1 MGKQGGARVASA
13 PTARVGKGAGV
24 GRSDR
29 YILSQ
34 LMMLFG
40 FFSLVLVSV
49 YWVNR
54 AVGLFDQLLA
64 DGQSAWVFLE
74 FTALS
79 LPYVIWLVLPVSAFA
94 ATVYVTNRMTAESE
108 LVVLQATGFS
118 PVRLARP
125 ALVFGLTVTLMMTV
139 LGHVLVP
146 VSRTEL
152 AERSNEVSNDATARL
167 LKPGSF
173 LNPAEGIT
181 VFISDISPAGELRD
195 LFLSDGRDPA
205 LQTTYTAD
213 RALLVKG
220 ETGPK
225 LVMFDGMAQML
236 RLPEKRLSTTRFS
249 DFAYDLGAALDR
261 TTLRRRDPSELT
273 SLALLTAGPELLSE
287 LGATPRQ
294 AMAEIH
300 NRLVQSLLAPI
311 ATLLG
316 FVTLLTGGY
325 SRFGL
330 WRQIGLA
337 VAMVIFVKMVDNAA
351 TSAAQK
357 GGTVVLNYLGVI
369 VGAAIIGVLLWLAA
383 RRRRIRAGQ
392 ADPAPTETGAA
403 T

>member
-1 MGKQGGARVASA
+1 MARCRPKAGWHVL
-13 PTARVGKGAGV
+13 GKGAGV

-54 AVGLFDQLLA
+54 AVRLFDQLIA

-94 ATVYVTNRMTAESE
+94 ATVYVTNRMTSESE

-125 ALVFGLTVTLMMTV
+125 ALVFGLIITLLMTV

-146 VSRTEL
+146 VSRAQL
-152 AERSNEVSNDATARL
+152 AIRSDEISGDLAARFL
-167 LKPGSF
+167 SPGNF
-173 LNPAEGIT
+173 INPAAGIT
-181 VFISDISPAGELRD
+181 VFIRDVTPAGELRD
-195 LFLSDGRDPA
+195 LFLSDSRTEGV
-205 LQTTYTAD
+205 QTIYTAD

-220 ETGPK
+220 DQGPK

-236 RLPEKRLSTTRFS
+236 RQPGKQLSTTRFA
-249 DFAYDLGAALDR
+249 DFAYDLGAALTR
-261 TTLRRRDPSELT
+261 TSLRRPDPGELGSLELLT
-273 SLALLTAGPELLSE
+273 SPPVELAALNITRA
-287 LGATPRQ
+287 Q
-294 AMAEIH
+294 ALNEIH

-316 FVTLLTGGY
+316 FVTLLTGTY
-325 SRFGL
+325 SRFGI

-337 VAMVIFVKMVDNAA
+337 VALLIFVKMVDNAA
-351 TSAAQK
+351 ASAAQK
-357 GGTVVLNYLGVI
+357 GAPAALNYLGVG
-369 VGAAIIGVLLWLAA
+369 VGMALVAVLIWIAG
-383 RRRRIRAGQ
+383 RRRRVPDGPRAG
-392 ADPAPTETGAA
+392 AA
-403 T
+403 A

>member
-1 MGKQGGARVASA
+1 MARCRPKAGW
-13 PTARVGKGAGV
+13 RVLGKGAGV

-54 AVGLFDQLLA
+54 AVRLFDQLIA

-94 ATVYVTNRMTAESE
+94 ATVYVTNRMTSESE

-125 ALVFGLTVTLMMTV
+125 ALVFGLIITLLMTV

-146 VSRTEL
+146 VSRAQL
-152 AERSNEVSNDATARL
+152 AIRSDEISGDLAARFL
-167 LKPGSF
+167 SPGNF
-173 LNPAEGIT
+173 INPAAGIT
-181 VFISDISPAGELRD
+181 VFIRDVTPAGELRD
-195 LFLSDGRDPA
+195 LFLSDSRTEGV
-205 LQTTYTAD
+205 QTIYTAD

-220 ETGPK
+220 DQGPK

-236 RLPEKRLSTTRFS
+236 RQPGKQLSTTRFA
-249 DFAYDLGAALDR
+249 DFAYDLGAALTR
-261 TTLRRRDPSELT
+261 TSLRRPDPGELGSLELLT
-273 SLALLTAGPELLSE
+273 SPPVELAALQITRA
-287 LGATPRQ
+287 Q
-294 AMAEIH
+294 ALNEIH

-316 FVTLLTGGY
+316 FVTLLTGTY
-325 SRFGL
+325 SRFGI

-337 VAMVIFVKMVDNAA
+337 VALLIFVKMVDNAA
-351 TSAAQK
+351 ASAAQK
-357 GGTVVLNYLGVI
+357 GAPAALNYLGVG
-369 VGAAIIGVLLWLAA
+369 VGMALVAVLIWIAG
-383 RRRRIRAGQ
+383 RRRRVPDGPRAG
-392 ADPAPTETGAA
+392 AVA
-403 T
+403 

>member
-1 MGKQGGARVASA
+1 MARCRPKAGWHVL
-13 PTARVGKGAGV
+13 GKGAGV

-54 AVGLFDQLLA
+54 AVRLFDQLIA

-94 ATVYVTNRMTAESE
+94 ATVYVTNRMTSESE

-125 ALVFGLTVTLMMTV
+125 ALVFGLIITLLMTV

-146 VSRTEL
+146 VSRAQL
-152 AERSNEVSNDATARL
+152 AIRSDEISGDLAARFL
-167 LKPGSF
+167 SPGNF
-173 LNPAEGIT
+173 INPAAGIT
-181 VFISDISPAGELRD
+181 VFIRDVTPAGELRD
-195 LFLSDGRDPA
+195 LFLSDSRTEGV
-205 LQTTYTAD
+205 QTIYTAD

-220 ETGPK
+220 DQGPK

-236 RLPEKRLSTTRFS
+236 RQPGKQLSTTRFA
-249 DFAYDLGAALDR
+249 DFAYDLGAALTR
-261 TTLRRRDPSELT
+261 TSLRRPDPGELGSLELLT
-273 SLALLTAGPELLSE
+273 SPPVELAALQITRA
-287 LGATPRQ
+287 Q
-294 AMAEIH
+294 ALNEIH

-316 FVTLLTGGY
+316 FVTLLTGTY
-325 SRFGL
+325 SRFGI

-337 VAMVIFVKMVDNAA
+337 VALLIFVKMVDNAA
-351 TSAAQK
+351 ASAAQK
-357 GGTVVLNYLGVI
+357 GAPAALNYLGVG
-369 VGAAIIGVLLWLAA
+369 VGMALVAVLIWIAG
-383 RRRRIRAGQ
+383 RRRRVPDGPRAG
-392 ADPAPTETGAA
+392 AVA
-403 T
+403 

>member
-1 MGKQGGARVASA
+1 MARCRSKAGW
-13 PTARVGKGAGV
+13 RVLGKGAGV

-54 AVGLFDQLLA
+54 AVRLFDQLIA

-94 ATVYVTNRMTAESE
+94 ATVYVTNRMTSESE

-125 ALVFGLTVTLMMTV
+125 ALVFGLIITLLMTV

-146 VSRTEL
+146 VSRAQL
-152 AERSNEVSNDATARL
+152 AIRSDEISGDLAARFL
-167 LKPGSF
+167 SPGNF
-173 LNPAEGIT
+173 INPAAGIT
-181 VFISDISPAGELRD
+181 VFIRDVTPAGELRD
-195 LFLSDGRDPA
+195 LFLSDSRAEGV
-205 LQTTYTAD
+205 QTIYTAD

-220 ETGPK
+220 DQGPK
-225 LVMFDGMAQML
+225 LVMFDGMAQMM
-236 RLPEKRLSTTRFS
+236 RQPGKQLSTTRFA
-249 DFAYDLGAALDR
+249 DFAYDLGAALTR
-261 TTLRRRDPSELT
+261 TSLRRPDPGELGSLELLT
-273 SLALLTAGPELLSE
+273 SPPVELAALNITRA
-287 LGATPRQ
+287 Q
-294 AMAEIH
+294 ALNEIH

-316 FVTLLTGGY
+316 FVTLLTGTY
-325 SRFGL
+325 SRFGI

-337 VAMVIFVKMVDNAA
+337 VALLIFVKMVDNAA
-351 TSAAQK
+351 ASAAQK
-357 GGTVVLNYLGVI
+357 GAPAALNYLGVG
-369 VGAAIIGVLLWLAA
+369 VGMALVVVLIWIAG
-383 RRRRIRAGQ
+383 RRRRVPDGPRAG
-392 ADPAPTETGAA
+392 AVA
-403 T
+403 

>member
-1 MGKQGGARVASA
+1 MARCRPKAGW
-13 PTARVGKGAGV
+13 RVLGKGAGV

-54 AVGLFDQLLA
+54 AVRLFDQLIA

-94 ATVYVTNRMTAESE
+94 ATVYVTNRMTSESE

-125 ALVFGLTVTLMMTV
+125 ALVFGLIITLLMTV

-146 VSRTEL
+146 VSRAQL
-152 AERSNEVSNDATARL
+152 AIRSDEISGDLAARFL
-167 LKPGSF
+167 SPGNF
-173 LNPAEGIT
+173 INPAAGIT
-181 VFISDISPAGELRD
+181 VFIRDVTPAGELRD
-195 LFLSDGRDPA
+195 LFLSDSRTEGV
-205 LQTTYTAD
+205 QTIYTAD

-220 ETGPK
+220 DQGPK

-236 RLPEKRLSTTRFS
+236 RLPGKQLSTTRFA
-249 DFAYDLGAALDR
+249 DFAYDLGAALTR
-261 TTLRRRDPSELT
+261 TSLRRPDPGELGSLELLT
-273 SLALLTAGPELLSE
+273 SPPVELAALQITRA
-287 LGATPRQ
+287 Q
-294 AMAEIH
+294 ALNEIH

-316 FVTLLTGGY
+316 FVTLLTGTY
-325 SRFGL
+325 SRFGI

-337 VAMVIFVKMVDNAA
+337 VALLIFVKMVDNAA
-351 TSAAQK
+351 ASAAQK
-357 GGTVVLNYLGVI
+357 GAPAALNYLGVG
-369 VGAAIIGVLLWLAA
+369 VGMALVAVLIWIAG
-383 RRRRIRAGQ
+383 RRRRVPDGPRAG
-392 ADPAPTETGAA
+392 AVA
-403 T
+403 

>member
-1 MGKQGGARVASA
+1 MARCRPKAGW
-13 PTARVGKGAGV
+13 RVLGKGAGV

-54 AVGLFDQLLA
+54 AVRLFDQLIA

-94 ATVYVTNRMTAESE
+94 ATVYVTNRMTSESE

-125 ALVFGLTVTLMMTV
+125 ALVFGLIITLLMTV

-146 VSRTEL
+146 VSRAQL
-152 AERSNEVSNDATARL
+152 AIRSDEISGDLAARFL
-167 LKPGSF
+167 SPGNF
-173 LNPAEGIT
+173 INPAAGIT
-181 VFISDISPAGELRD
+181 VFIRDVTPAGELRD
-195 LFLSDGRDPA
+195 LFLSDSRTEGV
-205 LQTTYTAD
+205 QTIYTAD

-220 ETGPK
+220 DQGPK

-236 RLPEKRLSTTRFS
+236 RQPGKQLSTTRFA
-249 DFAYDLGAALDR
+249 DFAYDLGAALTR
-261 TTLRRRDPSELT
+261 TSLRRPDPGELGSLELLT
-273 SLALLTAGPELLSE
+273 SPPVELAALNITRA
-287 LGATPRQ
+287 Q
-294 AMAEIH
+294 ALNEIH

-316 FVTLLTGGY
+316 FVTLLTGTY
-325 SRFGL
+325 SRFGI

-337 VAMVIFVKMVDNAA
+337 VALLIFVKMVDNAA
-351 TSAAQK
+351 ASAAQK
-357 GGTVVLNYLGVI
+357 GAPAALNYLGVG
-369 VGAAIIGVLLWLAA
+369 VGMALVAVLIWIAG
-383 RRRRIRAGQ
+383 RRRRVPDGPRAG
-392 ADPAPTETGAA
+392 AVA
-403 T
+403 

>member
-1 MGKQGGARVASA
+1 MARCRPKAGW
-13 PTARVGKGAGV
+13 RVLGKGAGV

-54 AVGLFDQLLA
+54 AVRLFDQLIA

-94 ATVYVTNRMTAESE
+94 ATVYVTNRMTSESE

-125 ALVFGLTVTLMMTV
+125 ALVFGLIITLLMTV

-146 VSRTEL
+146 VSRAQL
-152 AERSNEVSNDATARL
+152 AIRSDEISGDLAARFL
-167 LKPGSF
+167 SPGNF
-173 LNPAEGIT
+173 INPAAGIT
-181 VFISDISPAGELRD
+181 VFIRDVTPAGELRD
-195 LFLSDGRDPA
+195 LFLSDSRTEGV
-205 LQTTYTAD
+205 QTIYTAD

-220 ETGPK
+220 DQGPK

-236 RLPEKRLSTTRFS
+236 RQPGKQLSTTRFA
-249 DFAYDLGAALDR
+249 DFAYDLGAALTR
-261 TTLRRRDPSELT
+261 TSLRRPDPGELGSLELLT
-273 SLALLTAGPELLSE
+273 SPPVELAALNITRA
-287 LGATPRQ
+287 Q
-294 AMAEIH
+294 ALNEIH

-316 FVTLLTGGY
+316 FVTLLTGTY
-325 SRFGL
+325 SRFGI

-337 VAMVIFVKMVDNAA
+337 VALLIFVKMVDNAA
-351 TSAAQK
+351 ASAAQK
-357 GGTVVLNYLGVI
+357 GAPAALNYLGVG
-369 VGAAIIGVLLWLAA
+369 VGMALVAVLIWIAG
-383 RRRRIRAGQ
+383 RRRRVPDGPRAG
-392 ADPAPTETGAA
+392 AA
-403 T
+403 A

>member
-1 MGKQGGARVASA
+1 MAFRARQ
-13 PTARVGKGAGV
+13 RGLGKGAGV

-34 LMMLFG
+34 LMTLFG

-54 AVGLFDQLLA
+54 AVGLFDQLIA

-118 PVRLARP
+118 PIRLARP
-125 ALVFGLTVTLMMTV
+125 VLVFGLVITLLMTI

-146 VSRTEL
+146 VSRAEL
-152 AERSNEVSNDATARL
+152 AERNNEISSDVTARL
-167 LKPGSF
+167 LNPGSF
-173 LNPAEGIT
+173 LNPASGII
-181 VFISDISPAGELRD
+181 VFTRDISPAGELQD
-195 LFLSDGRDPA
+195 LFLSDSRDPRM
-205 LQTTYTAD
+205 QTIYTAD

-220 ETGPK
+220 DSGPK
-225 LVMFDGMAQML
+225 LVMFDGMAQVL
-236 RLPEKRLSTTRFS
+236 RQPENLLSTTRFA
-249 DFAYDLGAALDR
+249 DFAYDLGAALSHS
-261 TTLRRRDPSELT
+261 TLRNQD
-273 SLALLTAGPELLSE
+273 LSE
-287 LGATPRQ
+287 FLTPTLLRATPEQLAALNATRQ
-294 AMAEIH
+294 QALGEVH
-300 NRLVQSLLAPI
+300 NRLSQSFLAPV

-316 FVTLLTGGY
+316 FVTLLTGTY
-325 SRFGL
+325 SRFGI

-337 VAMVIFVKMVDNAA
+337 VAMLIFVKMVDNAA
-351 TSAAQK
+351 ANAAQK
-357 GGTVVLNYLGVI
+357 GAPAVLNYLGI
-369 VGAAIIGVLLWLAA
+369 VVGLALVGVLLWIAG
-383 RRRRIRAGQ
+383 RRRRVAPG
-392 ADPAPTETGAA
+392 PASAGAA

>member
-1 MGKQGGARVASA
+1 MAFRV
-13 PTARVGKGAGV
+13 RQRGLGKGACV

-34 LMMLFG
+34 LMTLFG

-54 AVGLFDQLLA
+54 AVGLFDQLIA

-125 ALVFGLTVTLMMTV
+125 VLVFGLVITLLMTI

-146 VSRTEL
+146 VSRAEL
-152 AERSNEVSNDATARL
+152 AERNSEISSDVTARL
-167 LKPGSF
+167 LNPGSF
-173 LNPAEGIT
+173 LNPASGII
-181 VFISDISPAGELRD
+181 VFTRDISPAGELRD
-195 LFLSDGRDPA
+195 LFLSDSRDPRM
-205 LQTTYTAD
+205 QTIYTAD

-220 ETGPK
+220 DSGPK
-225 LVMFDGMAQML
+225 LVMFDGMAQVL
-236 RLPEKRLSTTRFS
+236 RQPENLLSTTRFV
-249 DFAYDLGAALDR
+249 DFAYDLGAALSHS
-261 TTLRRRDPSELT
+261 TLRNQD
-273 SLALLTAGPELLSE
+273 LSE
-287 LGATPRQ
+287 LLTPTLLRATPEQLAALNATRQ
-294 AMAEIH
+294 QALGEVH
-300 NRLVQSLLAPI
+300 NRLSQSFLAPV

-316 FVTLLTGGY
+316 FVTLLTGTY
-325 SRFGL
+325 SRFGI

-337 VAMVIFVKMVDNAA
+337 VAMLIFVKMVDNAA
-351 TSAAQK
+351 ANAAQK
-357 GGTVVLNYLGVI
+357 GAPAALNYLGI
-369 VGAAIIGVLLWLAA
+369 VVGLALVGVLLWIAG
-383 RRRRIRAGQ
+383 RRRRVAPG
-392 ADPAPTETGAA
+392 PASAGAA

>member
-1 MGKQGGARVASA
+1 L
-13 PTARVGKGAGV
+13 GKGAGV

-54 AVGLFDQLLA
+54 AVRLFDQLIA

-94 ATVYVTNRMTAESE
+94 ATVYVTNRMTSESE

-125 ALVFGLTVTLMMTV
+125 ALVFGLIITLLMTV

-146 VSRTEL
+146 VSRAQL
-152 AERSNEVSNDATARL
+152 AIRSDEISGDLAARFL
-167 LKPGSF
+167 SPGNF
-173 LNPAEGIT
+173 INPAAGIT
-181 VFISDISPAGELRD
+181 VFIRDVTPAGELRD
-195 LFLSDGRDPA
+195 LFLSDSRTEGV
-205 LQTTYTAD
+205 QTIYTAD

-220 ETGPK
+220 DQGPK

-236 RLPEKRLSTTRFS
+236 RQPGKQLSTTRFA
-249 DFAYDLGAALDR
+249 DFAYDLGAALTR
-261 TTLRRRDPSELT
+261 TSLRRPDPGELGSLELLT
-273 SLALLTAGPELLSE
+273 SPPVELAALQITRA
-287 LGATPRQ
+287 Q
-294 AMAEIH
+294 ALNEIH

-316 FVTLLTGGY
+316 FVTLLTGTY
-325 SRFGL
+325 SRFGI

-337 VAMVIFVKMVDNAA
+337 VALLIFVKMVDNAA
-351 TSAAQK
+351 ASAAQK
-357 GGTVVLNYLGVI
+357 GAPAALNYLGVG
-369 VGAAIIGVLLWLAA
+369 VGMALVAVLIWIAG
-383 RRRRIRAGQ
+383 RRRRVPDGPRAG
-392 ADPAPTETGAA
+392 AA
-403 T
+403 A

>member
-1 MGKQGGARVASA
+1 M
-13 PTARVGKGAGV
+13 GKGAGV

-29 YILSQ
+29 YVLSQ

-54 AVGLFDQLLA
+54 AVRLFDQLIA

-94 ATVYVTNRMTAESE
+94 ATVYVTNRMTSESE

-125 ALVFGLTVTLMMTV
+125 ALVFGLIITLLMTV

-146 VSRTEL
+146 VSRAQL
-152 AERSNEVSNDATARL
+152 AIRSDEISGDLAARFL
-167 LKPGSF
+167 SPGNF
-173 LNPAEGIT
+173 INPAAGIT
-181 VFISDISPAGELRD
+181 VFIRDVTPAGELRD
-195 LFLSDGRDPA
+195 LFLSDSRTEGV
-205 LQTTYTAD
+205 QTIYTAD

-220 ETGPK
+220 DQGPK

-236 RLPEKRLSTTRFS
+236 RQPGKQLSTTRFA
-249 DFAYDLGAALDR
+249 DFAYDLGAALTR
-261 TTLRRRDPSELT
+261 TSLRRPDPGELGSLELLT
-273 SLALLTAGPELLSE
+273 SPPVELAALNITRA
-287 LGATPRQ
+287 Q
-294 AMAEIH
+294 ALNEIH

-316 FVTLLTGGY
+316 FVTLLTGTY
-325 SRFGL
+325 SRFGI

-337 VAMVIFVKMVDNAA
+337 VALLIFVKMVDNAA
-351 TSAAQK
+351 ASAAQK
-357 GGTVVLNYLGVI
+357 GAPAALNYLGVG
-369 VGAAIIGVLLWLAA
+369 VGMALVAVLIWIAG
-383 RRRRIRAGQ
+383 RRRRVPDGPRAG
-392 ADPAPTETGAA
+392 AVA
-403 T
+403 

>member
-1 MGKQGGARVASA
+1 L
-13 PTARVGKGAGV
+13 GKGAGV

-54 AVGLFDQLLA
+54 AVRLFDQLIA

-94 ATVYVTNRMTAESE
+94 ATVYVTNRMTSESE

-125 ALVFGLTVTLMMTV
+125 ALVFGLIITLLMTV

-146 VSRTEL
+146 VSRAQL
-152 AERSNEVSNDATARL
+152 AIRSDEISGDLAARFL
-167 LKPGSF
+167 SPGNF
-173 LNPAEGIT
+173 INPAAGIT
-181 VFISDISPAGELRD
+181 VFIRDVTPAGELRD
-195 LFLSDGRDPA
+195 LFLSDSRAEGV
-205 LQTTYTAD
+205 QTIYTAD

-220 ETGPK
+220 DQGPK
-225 LVMFDGMAQML
+225 LVMFDGMAQMM
-236 RLPEKRLSTTRFS
+236 RQPGKQLSTTRFA
-249 DFAYDLGAALDR
+249 DFAYDLGAALTR
-261 TTLRRRDPSELT
+261 TSLRRPDPGELGSLELLT
-273 SLALLTAGPELLSE
+273 SPPVELAALNITRA
-287 LGATPRQ
+287 Q
-294 AMAEIH
+294 ALNEIH

-316 FVTLLTGGY
+316 FVTLLTGTY
-325 SRFGL
+325 SRFGI

-337 VAMVIFVKMVDNAA
+337 VALLIFVKMVDNAA
-351 TSAAQK
+351 ASAAQK
-357 GGTVVLNYLGVI
+357 GAPAALNYLGVG
-369 VGAAIIGVLLWLAA
+369 VGMALVVVLIWIAG
-383 RRRRIRAGQ
+383 RRRRVPDGPRAG
-392 ADPAPTETGAA
+392 AVA
-403 T
+403 